1 MSDDDA
7 SRNPSP
13 TESPRHSRLG
23 QFLRSGKGLV
33 AVYLAFAGA
42 YLGASGGRLRQHSQY
57 NHYVY
62 LAEGWLHGRL
72 ALKGPPP
79 NENDW
84 AKVDVFKRK
93 DGRELRGTYGSR
105 TGGPVD
111 RFYPLRG
118 PSETVTDA

>member
-1 MSDDDA
+1 M
-7 SRNPSP
+7 
-13 TESPRHSRLG
+13 
-23 QFLRSGKGLV
+23 
-33 AVYLAFAGA
+33 VYLVFAGA
-42 YLGASGGRLRQHSQY
+42 YLGASGARLRQHSQY

-62 LAEGWLHGRL
+62 LADCWLHGRL
-72 ALKGPPP
+72 ALAGQPP

-84 AKVDVFKRK
+84 AKVDVLKLK

-118 PSETVTDA
+118 APETIAARADRRRARPSATCRSRRSRRC

>member
-42 YLGASGGRLRQHSQY
+42 YLGASNGRLRQHSQY

-62 LAEGWLHGRL
+62 LADGWLHGRL
-72 ALKGPPP
+72 GLAGPPP

-84 AKVDVFKRK
+84 AKVDVLVLRDKRTVK
-93 DGRELRGTYGSR
+93 GTYGGR
-105 TGGPVD
+105 GGPAD

-118 PSETVTDA
+118 N